1 VAFQQLFFSGDRP
14 HGGAEK
20 AAAEAL
26 ERAEEGGREDP
37 TADPFLFP
45 LAYDDVAVQ
54 AEDTGD
60 RGRIVRSGPRPGPRR
75 LDGRRAEANA
85 HLHKRYRVIIAGVT
99 EDAPT
104 R

>member
-1 VAFQQLFFSGDRP
+1 VAFQQVFFSGDRP

-54 AEDTGD
+54 LKTLATAAGSFEA
-60 RGRIVRSGPRPGPRR
+60 VRDQVRDAWMVGAQR
-75 LDGRRAEANA
+75 LAPSSRATCTSA
-85 HLHKRYRVIIAGVT
+85 IA
-99 EDAPT
+99 
-104 R
+104 